1 MSDEKPPGYSLDE
14 PGWKVALGFLGTGIA
29 SVFGLNPA
37 DHKPE
42 WRAKG
47 SPEDIP
53 GYVPKGTI

>member
-14 PGWKVALGFLGTGIA
+14 PGIVVAISFVVKGIA
-29 SVFGLNPA
+29 SVFGLNP
-37 DHKPE
+37 DDRKPE
-42 WRAKG
+42 RRAKG